1 LFQDYDWADEVLHA
15 QIGRRWLLPHFE
27 GLSREEV
34 LEQGRGYMANIG
46 DSVDKYRQLGEQ
58 HNWWPDFVR
67 KVLGKETAVEEFAQP
82 VITSG

>member
-1 LFQDYDWADEVLHA
+1 
-15 QIGRRWLLPHFE
+15 
-27 GLSREEV
+27 
-34 LEQGRGYMANIG
+34 MANIG